1 MSYYQFNWQEI
12 LQKAN
17 NGYCKKKKKGAEY
30 HLQKIKKQEKESQ
43 RINIKTLLKKK
54 KIRLK
59 SIKEKDISN

>member
-30 HLQKIKKQEKESQ
+30 HLQKIKKQ
-43 RINIKTLLKKK
+43 
-54 KIRLK
+54 
-59 SIKEKDISN
+59 